1 MNVSKYRFL
10 KENLKNKVHFLKI
23 FNENINFI
31 YLHLSSLLNNLNN
44 ILSLHII
51 DQDYYHDIMIEIE
64 IIFENMEKYARPLKF
79 DVFKS
84 KNELQ
89 LNDHILYLH
98 NQINSLIKKIAA
110 TNNTQTINIYFKNNN
125 WNKKDTIS
133 ELYIRA
139 IHFYDFFFI
148 PIKCNI
154 IDSPEEIKNFK
165 KYLKVPLLPF
175 VTHINKKN
183 PTLNE
188 KINGASIHYPFSD
201 KLIIVIDGIFK
212 KDQINM
218 YKYGG
223 TFESKYKSL
232 INDIDYLDVPFDF
245 KNKYINQLSLRDFI
259 VNEEKEIYDM
269 IKKDYEESSKLKS
282 KTTSLLIKDFIKSN
296 QETQIKTLILLL
308 ISDNDSQVNA
318 KIIFDLLNNN
328 TFIGNN
334 DIYTE
339 QIYNNLPWSVQ
350 KILKRVIKSE
360 DQKKKK
366 INIEQNDIPYETRIN
381 LLKVSDNIKR
391 KAFEKLKEVKGSK
404 ENSVK
409 ATQWLDGFLKIPFNV
424 YREEDIL
431 KFFKNFKI
439 KMENLINIYTIKI
452 SDLSE
457 LKMNTHDKEFFEKIT
472 NIIDDYYANVSNFSE
487 KSFNQY
493 MILIEGMIKAID
505 NEKLIKNEQF
515 KKFILFIY
523 EEMKN
528 ILDDWGKYQINKKK
542 YIENVNKVL
551 NTSVHGQLEAKNQL
565 KRIIGQ
571 WINGETNSTCFG
583 LCGPPGVGKTTLCK
597 NGLSKCLVDDQ
608 GNARPFA
615 FLPLGGA
622 SNGSF
627 LEGHNYTYMG
637 STWGRI
643 VDILIEAKCMNPI
656 IYIDEL
662 DKVSKSEHGH
672 EIISILTHVT
682 DASQNKE
689 YFDKYFNGIPIDLSK
704 VLFVFSYNDP
714 SLIDRIL
721 LDRIQTI
728 NINPLD
734 MNDKLIIARNY
745 VLPDICKNVG
755 FKDDEIKIS
764 KSTINNII
772 KKYTYEAGVRKL
784 NEILFDIIREINLRK
799 IMGENYEYPIDI
811 NQELIENILEDKP
824 IFEEKRIFSSPH
836 VGIINGLYASGG
848 SGHGG
853 ITIIQ
858 CLRTSSDRKFVVEK
872 VTGNLGEILKE
883 SISCAMTLA
892 WNLLPKEYKDKINNS
907 TDSFAALHIHYSEAS
922 THKEGPSSGI
932 GLLLVILSRICEIEI
947 RNDIAVT
954 GEIDICANVLPIGGL
969 TAKLLGAITAGVK
982 KALIPIGNK
991 KDYDKF
997 VKNYPEEYGKIEV
1010 VLIDNI
1016 YQSFDHIFVNNK
1028 NIVFEKIL

>member
-1 MNVSKYRFL
+1 MNISKYRFL
-10 KENLKNKVHFLKI
+10 KETLKNKINFLKI
-23 FNENINFI
+23 FNEHINFI

-44 ILSLHII
+44 ILFLHII
-51 DQDYYHDIMIEIE
+51 DQDYYHDVMIEIE
-64 IIFENMEKYARPLKF
+64 IIFENMEKYDRPLKL
-79 DVFKS
+79 DVFKN
-84 KNELQ
+84 KNETE
-89 LNDHILYLH
+89 LNEHIIYLYT
-98 NQINSLIKKIAA
+98 QINLLIKKVAA
-110 TNNTQTINIYFKNNN
+110 TNNTQTINIFFKNNK
-125 WNKKDTIS
+125 WNKN
-133 ELYIRA
+133 ELINDLYLRA

-148 PIKCNI
+148 PIKCHIMDNE
-154 IDSPEEIKNFK
+154 DELKNYK
-165 KYLKVPLLPF
+165 KYIKATLLPF
-175 VTHINKKN
+175 VTYINKKN

-188 KINGASIHYPFSD
+188 KINGATIYYPFND
-201 KLIIVIDGIFK
+201 KLIIAIDGIFK

-259 VNEEKEIYDM
+259 VNNEKEIYQM
-269 IKKDYEESSKLKS
+269 IKKDYEESNKLKS
-282 KTTSLLIKDFIKSN
+282 KTTSLLIKDFVKSN
-296 QETQIKTLILLL
+296 QEMQIKMLILLL

-318 KIIFDLLNNN
+318 KIIFDLLNNSN
-328 TFIGNN
+328 FISNN
-334 DIYTE
+334 DAYSE
-339 QIYNNLPWSVQ
+339 QIYNNLPWSIQ
-350 KILKRVIKSE
+350 KILKKVIKIE
-360 DQKKKK
+360 EQKKKK
-366 INIEQNDIPYETRIN
+366 LNYEQNEIPYDTKIN
-381 LLKVSDNIKR
+381 LLKVNDNIKR
-391 KAFEKLKEVKGSK
+391 KAFDKLKEVKGSK

-424 YREEDIL
+424 YKEEEIL
-431 KFFKNFKI
+431 KFFKNFKV

-457 LKMNTHDKEFFEKIT
+457 LKMNANDKLFFEKIT
-472 NIIDDYYANVSNFSE
+472 NIIDDYYANVSNHSE

-493 MILIEGMIKAID
+493 MNIIGEMLILIDK
-505 NEKLIKNEQF
+505 EKHIKNEQF
-515 KKFILFIY
+515 KKFIIFIY
-523 EEMKN
+523 DEMN
-528 ILDDWGKYQINKKK
+528 ILLKDWSNYQINKKK
-542 YIENVNKVL
+542 YIENVTKIL
-551 NTSVHGQLEAKNQL
+551 NNCVHGQVEAKNQL
-565 KRIIGQ
+565 KRVIGQ

-597 NGLSKCLVDDQ
+597 NGLSKCLIDDN
-608 GNARPFA
+608 GVPRPFA
-615 FLPLGGA
+615 FLPIGGA

-643 VDILIEAKCMNPI
+643 VDILIETKCMNPI

-672 EIISILTHVT
+672 EIISILTHIT

-689 YFDKYFNGIPIDLSK
+689 FYDKYFNGIPIDLSK
-704 VLFVFSYNDP
+704 ILFVFSYNDP
-714 SLIDRIL
+714 SQIDRIL

-734 MNDKLIIARNY
+734 INDKITIVKNY

-755 FKDDEIKIS
+755 FKEDEILLDKNI
-764 KSTINNII
+764 INNII

-784 NEILFDIIREINLRK
+784 NEILFDIVREINLRK
-799 IMGENYEYPIDI
+799 IMGEYYEYPIII

-824 IFEEKRIFSSPH
+824 VFEEKRIFKKPCI
-836 VGIINGLYASGG
+836 GIINGLYASG
-848 SGHGG
+848 SSSHGG

-858 CLRTSSDRKFVVEK
+858 CIKTSSEKKFAVEK

-892 WNLLPKEYKDKINNS
+892 WNLIPKEFKDKINNS
-907 TDSFAALHIHYSEAS
+907 TNSIASLHIHYSEAS

-947 RNDIAVT
+947 INDVAVT

-969 TAKLLGAITAGVK
+969 NAKLLGAITAGVK

-991 KDYDKF
+991 KDYEKF
-997 VKNYPEEYGKIEV
+997 VKNYPEEEKKIEV
-1010 VLIDNI
+1010 ILIENVYETFEHVFI
-1016 YQSFDHIFVNNK
+1016 NN
-1028 NIVFEKIL
+1028 NIVFDKFL